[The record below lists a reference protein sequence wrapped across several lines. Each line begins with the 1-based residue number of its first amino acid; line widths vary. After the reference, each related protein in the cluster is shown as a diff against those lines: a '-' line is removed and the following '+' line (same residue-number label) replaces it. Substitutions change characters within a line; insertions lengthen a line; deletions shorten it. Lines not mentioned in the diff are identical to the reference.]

1 MAALASSS
9 FEFNMLVTE
18 VTEDSSSDVSEEID
32 ELAGDLEPITEV
44 DNMKNDI
51 PNNDKLVPCNDDN
64 NTSNVKEQEKGGD
77 DDIYEIEKIVDHR
90 TYRGSIQY
98 MIKWKGYSEKH
109 NSWVSKEHESEYWN
123 NKEIEAKEKIKSLA
137 DRHNVN
143 TKRSKRQRSNRIKKN
158 QETHVRQ
165 KKSFV
170 ELKSSK
176 TNENLLNNND
186 NHNDK
191 HDNMNG
197 IISSVTPLRSSEV
210 TEVEKDEA
218 NDNYD
223 EGLYEKE
230 EIFKEAEEDDDDYDN
245 FTPAAIAGSWE
256 PFVKDVAT
264 IQQDPYT
271 GTLIVFLN
279 WKNGHRTSHT
289 NKVTNVK
296 CPQKMLEFYQQHVQ
310 FVHQQH

>member
-1 MAALASSS
+1 MAALASTS
-9 FEFNMLVTE
+9 FEFNMVVTE
-18 VTEDSSSDVSEEID
+18 VTEDNTSDISEEID
-32 ELAGDLEPITEV
+32 ELAGDLEPTTGV
-44 DNMKNDI
+44 DTMKNDI
-51 PNNDKLVPCNDDN
+51 PNNDKLIPYNDDN
-64 NTSNVKEQEKGGD
+64 STNNETEKKGRE

-98 MIKWKGYSEKH
+98 MIKWKGYSDKH

-137 DRHNVN
+137 DRHNIN
-143 TKRSKRQRSNRIKKN
+143 TKKLKRQKSNRIKKS
-158 QETHVRQ
+158 QDKHTRQ

-176 TNENLLNNND
+176 SNDNLLNNN
-186 NHNDK
+186 
-191 HDNMNG
+191 
-197 IISSVTPLRSSEV
+197 
-210 TEVEKDEA
+210 
-218 NDNYD
+218 
-223 EGLYEKE
+223 
-230 EIFKEAEEDDDDYDN
+230 
-245 FTPAAIAGSWE
+245 AGSWE
-256 PFVKDVAT
+256 PFVTDVAT

-296 CPQKMLEFYQQHVQ
+296 CPQKMLEFYQRHVQ